1 MIDILVNKDRRRN
14 VAEKQTD
21 RQAGNQGF
29 TQIHTQ
35 IAKGTAILL
44 MVYHHLFVLPERL
57 GYNYTS
63 VINLCGFDVQ
73 SILANF
79 AKICVG
85 IFLFCSGVGLYY
97 SLINLKSLKEMYKK
111 VVIHA
116 LKFMTNFWIILI
128 FVLAIGLYLNYFE
141 LNGSTVFQMVTAS
154 RNLIEEWWFV
164 RLYLLLL
171 FAAPPIIRL
180 YQDVDVVKKVIPLTI
195 IFAILIIN
203 YFTLNFFGSQ
213 DGIIVK
219 IIGLFSDLYDFDSV
233 MVFIVG
239 TMCARFNVIESFQKV
254 TGYKRWILCT
264 FSVFVAAF
272 IRVMFSNNPLS
283 MQVDFV
289 AVPLFVL
296 PITALFYNTKIGT
309 VLQFFAKHST
319 NIWLTHTFWCY
330 YFGQKIVLFPK
341 YSVLIY
347 IWLLILSLVSSY
359 IINLIYVPICNLL
372 FNKLHKFSYK
382 GYFFRKPKD
391 KKD

>member
-1 MIDILVNKDRRRN
+1 M
-14 VAEKQTD
+14 AEKQTD
-21 RQAGNQGF
+21 RQAENMGF
-29 TQIHTQ
+29 TLVHTQ

-44 MVYHHLFVLPERL
+44 MVYHHLFVFPDRL

-63 VINLCGFDVQ
+63 VINLCGFNLQ

-85 IFLFCSGVGLYY
+85 IFLFCSGIGLYY
-97 SLINLKSLKEMYKK
+97 SLKNLSSLKEMYKK
-111 VVIHA
+111 VLVHA

-128 FVLAIGLYLNYFE
+128 FVIVIGLNLNYFE
-141 LNGSTVFQMVTAS
+141 LNGSTVFQMITAS
-154 RNLIEEWWFV
+154 RSIIAEWWFV

-171 FAAPPIIRL
+171 LTAPPIIRL
-180 YQDVDVVKKVIPLTI
+180 YQDVDAVKKIIPLMI
-195 IFAILIIN
+195 VFAILIIN
-203 YFTLNFFGSQ
+203 YFTLNFFGCQ
-213 DGIIVK
+213 DGIFAKV
-219 IIGLFSDLYDFDSV
+219 IGIFSDLYDFDSI
-233 MVFIVG
+233 MIFIVG

-254 TGYKRWILCT
+254 IGHKRWVLCG

-272 IRVMFSNNPLS
+272 IRVMFSNTPLS
-283 MQVDFV
+283 MRVDFV

-296 PITALFYNTKIGT
+296 PIVTVFYNTKLGT

-330 YFGQKIVLFPK
+330 YFGQEIVLLPK

-347 IWLLILSLVSSY
+347 LWLLVLSLISSY
-359 IINLIYVPICNLL
+359 VINLIYVPICNLL
-372 FNKLHKFSYK
+372 FNKMHKFSFN

-391 KKD
+391 KKV